1 METIGR
7 SNSEIKSKKLLSSGF
22 QFVSRKKN
30 RAHVRTIDGDGRL
43 AQMIEPKDTLIG
55 FDMVHIFC
63 D

>member
-1 METIGR
+1 METAGK
-7 SNSEIKSKKLLSSGF
+7 SNSEIKSKILSSGF